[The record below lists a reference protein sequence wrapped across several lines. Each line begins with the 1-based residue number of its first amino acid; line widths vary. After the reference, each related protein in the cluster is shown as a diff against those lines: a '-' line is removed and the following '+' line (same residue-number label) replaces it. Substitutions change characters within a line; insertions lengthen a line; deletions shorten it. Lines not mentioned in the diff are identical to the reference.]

1 MTKLFPE
8 EDVNFKASDE
18 VYTDE
23 NGAKYGVDSDEHDKT
38 YENESTRDT
47 TPMVQLSLKEYD
59 ALKDQTKYITDPT
72 LIGAIDK
79 IEFFVKELR
88 KHIVRKY

>member
-1 MTKLFPE
+1 MSKATE
-8 EDVNFKASDE
+8 EKRMIESIKRKAAEAEAERDTHE
-18 VYTDE
+18 T
-23 NGAKYGVDSDEHDKT
+23 DKT
-38 YENESTRDT
+38 WENEASSDT
-47 TPMVQLSLKEYD
+47 TPMVRISLKEYND
-59 ALKDQTKYITDPT
+59 LRDQTKYITDPT